1 MCMMLFPLL
10 YLRIALDMMGLSWI
24 METWLGPSKPSGKD
38 E

>member
-10 YLRIALDMMGLSWI
+10 YWRIALDMMGLSWI